1 MPASPASNFSFR
13 KALPWL
19 LAAAVVGIGVGV
31 AGVWLYGIA
40 DKKYREAQLG
50 SAVMAKNVCS
60 GVFVSHRERQDI
72 LATDLSGPPYE
83 RLTEFKPKVD
93 QDAKRVTASFCLFG
107 PKLPIFCLIGTQT
120 AIFREGLGCT
130 VVDTTEDALRAQSPG
145 LPPPAPVSNPD
156 AFWPEGDRVDLEAI
170 PPGVDGAAL
179 KAAVEAAFT
188 ESDEKH
194 PRRTRALVVVYGGRI
209 VAEKYA
215 PDFDAKMPLTGWSM
229 AKTATN
235 TLIGLRV
242 KDGKLA
248 LADRDLLREW
258 CEKGDQ
264 RRRDITLDQ
273 LLHMTSGLAFS
284 EDYNSDNGDVLQM
297 LYIQGD
303 KSEFAAKKDLTHPPG
318 TYWDYSSGTTN
329 ILARILRQTFADE
342 DDEGYLRYPR
352 ERLFEPIGMHSAVF
366 EPDAAGIF
374 VGSSYL
380 YATARDWARLGLFYL
395 RDGVWQGKRLL
406 PEGWVAESL
415 KPAPHAPDARYAAQI
430 WLKLDEA
437 ADSGSPHLGEPPL
450 PDDTYYMLGHDGQ
463 IVAIVPSRDL
473 VIVRLGL
480 SRDSAWHP
488 ALDLAPIVN
497 AFPPHS

>member
-1 MPASPASNFSFR
+1 MPATPASNFSFR
-13 KALPWL
+13 KAWPWL
-19 LAAAVVGIGVGV
+19 LAAAVVGIATGV

-40 DKKYREAQLG
+40 DKKYREAELG

-60 GVFVSHRERQDI
+60 GVFVSHRKLEDI

-93 QDAKRVTASFCLFG
+93 QEAKRVTASYCLFG
-107 PKLPIFCLIGTQT
+107 PKFPISCLIGTQT
-120 AIFREGLGCT
+120 AIFRDGLGCT
-130 VVDTTEDALRAQSPG
+130 VVDTTEQALRAQSPG
-145 LPPPAPVSNPD
+145 LPPAPASNPE
-156 AFWPEGDRVDLEAI
+156 ALWPEGERVDLEAI

-179 KAAVEAAFT
+179 KAAVEAAFI
-188 ESDEKH
+188 ELDEKH
-194 PRRTRALVVVYGGRI
+194 PRRTRALVVVYDGRI

-215 PDFDAKMPLTGWSM
+215 PGFDAKMPLTGWSM
-229 AKTATN
+229 AKSATN

-258 CEKGDQ
+258 REEGNQ

-284 EDYNSDNGDVLQM
+284 EDYKSDDGDVLQM

-303 KSEFAAKKDLTHPPG
+303 KSEFAAKKDLNHTPG

-329 ILARILRQTFADE
+329 IIARVLRRTFADE
-342 DDEGYLRYPR
+342 DDQGYLRYPR
-352 ERLFEPIGMHSAVF
+352 ERLFEPLGMSSAVF
-366 EPDAAGIF
+366 EPDAAGIL

-380 YATARDWARLGLFYL
+380 YATARDWARLGLLYL
-395 RDGVWQGKRLL
+395 RDGVWQGARLL

-437 ADSGSPHLGEPPL
+437 ADSDSLDLGEPPL

-488 ALDLAPIVN
+488 APDLAPIVQ
-497 AFPPHS
+497 AFPPRT